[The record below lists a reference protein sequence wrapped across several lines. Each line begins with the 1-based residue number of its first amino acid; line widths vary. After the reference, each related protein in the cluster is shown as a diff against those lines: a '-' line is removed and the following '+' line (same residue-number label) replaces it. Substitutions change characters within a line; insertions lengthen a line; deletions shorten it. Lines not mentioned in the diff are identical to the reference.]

1 MRRKEELMTRHVRK
15 RASTGSRG
23 FALLAVIIIL
33 AMVTTAV
40 AISLDEAVGSIQNA
54 GRIRSTELIKG
65 GLDHG
70 LSSALETLATDDPA
84 RLADAANDWDIFDAP
99 TPVGTREYVAN
110 QSYPDDG
117 PFRGQ
122 YRVRVGLRPGQRA
135 RAPQGEDVRSSYGQ
149 IVEVQV
155 SVEAANDALP
165 PAEERVSV
173 GVLIPRRSTY

>member
-1 MRRKEELMTRHVRK
+1 METSMRSERPRARK
-15 RASTGSRG
+15 RPRG

-70 LSSALETLATDDPA
+70 LSAALDTLATDDPT
-84 RLADAANDWDIFDAP
+84 RLADPGNDWDIFGAP
-99 TPVGTREYVAN
+99 VPAGTREYVPN
-110 QSYPDDG
+110 QAYPNDG

-122 YRVRVGLRPGQRA
+122 YLVRVGLRPGQRA
-135 RAPQGEDVRSSYGQ
+135 RAPQGEDVREAFGQ

-155 SVEAANDALP
+155 SVEATGDALP

-173 GVLIPRRSTY
+173 GVLIPRRGTY